1 MSYNNYVFL
10 YLHHDILNCVSV
22 YMIAML
28 TIPITGIGDFGRIYI
43 GYVNLVYMVALYGF
57 FIISLNCEFEIRKK

>member
-1 MSYNNYVFL
+1 
-10 YLHHDILNCVSV
+10 
-22 YMIAML
+22 MIAML

-57 FIISLNCEFEIRKK
+57 FILSLNCEFEIRKK